1 MSNGTTIA
9 EQYVREG
16 IKLRA
21 ANMDRVNGWAEV
33 LQRLGDSGAK
43 ILTGLFVHQRRGRLV
58 ETLPGMQLEDPESAE
73 AQSLEPQEVST
84 AGCGIPREPG
94 RVTLTY
100 RVSYISTNPD

>member
-1 MSNGTTIA
+1 
-9 EQYVREG
+9 
-16 IKLRA
+16 
-21 ANMDRVNGWAEV
+21 MDRVNGWAEV

-100 RVSYISTNPD
+100 RVSYISTNPDI